1 MGAVKLTKRDFE
13 VLRTMVRVQLVRT
26 RSLQWVFFPNMG
38 VARRRL
44 RVLRGYGL
52 VTTHRNGLP
61 GNLAVAGGQYW
72 RVTGQGL
79 EVMLQNFTE
88 EFEPENFIARIRRA
102 SLRCFEHRD
111 EMTDTYLRLIYSQD
125 QDWDDISA
133 RANMLHWRGEYEVEL
148 GLTEMGAG
156 KKSKIIPD
164 ATLTTI
170 ERRIFIEV
178 DRSTE
183 SHARCK
189 RTIERYDSSIR
200 FGHYRKRFPDER
212 PVTVL
217 YITKSDRRA
226 AGLQKLMDAGF
237 RELSYQGL
245 ALSTRRA
252 TEWLRSATVSP
263 GDEETVAPDSDYSAA
278 CGLLRRLYDDYQKDL
293 AEREAQGYALPATTE
308 SLMDTYNFLRSLRG
322 GQQ

>member
-1 MGAVKLTKRDFE
+1 MKLTKRDYE

-26 RSLQWVFFPNMG
+26 RCLQWVFFPNMG

-52 VTTHRNGLP
+52 VTTHQKGLP

-72 RVTGQGL
+72 RVTAQGL
-79 EVMLQNFTE
+79 EVVLQNFSD
-88 EFEPENFIARIRRA
+88 EFEPENYIARIRRA

-125 QDWDDISA
+125 QDWDDIST
-133 RANMLHWRGEYEVEL
+133 RASMLHWRGEYEVEL
-148 GLTEMGAG
+148 GITELGAG

-164 ATLTTI
+164 ATLTTAD
-170 ERRIFIEV
+170 RRIFIEV

-189 RTIERYDSSIR
+189 RTIGRYDSSIR
-200 FGHYRKRFPDER
+200 FGHYAKCFPDEL

-217 YITKSDRRA
+217 YITKSEGRA
-226 AGLQKLMDAGF
+226 GGLQKLMNAGM
-237 RELSYQGL
+237 RKLSYQGL

-252 TEWLRSATVSP
+252 TEWLRDATMSP
-263 GDEETVAPDSDYSAA
+263 DAELVAHDSNYVLA
-278 CGLLRRLYDDYQKDL
+278 CGLLRQLYDDFQKL
-293 AEREAQGYALPATTE
+293 LVEMTAKGRTVPATPA
-308 SLMDTYNFLRSLRG
+308 SLVDTYNFLRSMS
-322 GQQ
+322 GQE